1 MIATE
6 LKFASIGIAACLI
19 ISGASFGVSHYKTK
33 WQNEIHAQYAEA
45 TRQAIIKRNAEIER
59 LRLSQEETNRKVV
72 TDYEKQLKTLSDRL
86 ASVKRDGLR
95 MPKTICSG
103 IAATTEATSAERDNE
118 TSDFRLPDGITE
130 RLYAYASRAE
140 EIKLQLGSCQKWII
154 ENGFYPDNLTSKP
167 KQPN

>member
-6 LKFASIGIAACLI
+6 IKLFGI
-19 ISGASFGVSHYKTK
+19 GVSAAILIGLGIFIPEHFKNVGRK
-33 WQNEIHAQYAEA
+33 EVHAQYAEA

-59 LRLSQEETNRKVV
+59 LKLSQEETNRKVV

-86 ASVKRDGLR
+86 ASAKRDGLR
-95 MPKTICSG
+95 VPKTICSG

-118 TSDFRLPDGITE
+118 TSGFRLPDGITE
-130 RLYAYASRAE
+130 RLYSYASRAE

-154 ENGFYPDNLTSKP
+154 ENGFYPDNQTSKP
-167 KQPN
+167 NMQD